1 MVSKV
6 ETHEKK
12 EKIKKRAIPIALV
25 VVIIVAGV
33 YYSKLK
39 QKGEYAGVVD
49 GVMVTHAAEVS
60 GKIVS
65 CPVQLGSEVRKGD
78 TIAVIDDTTQ
88 QYAIEQLNLNLQKA
102 KLAVGSTTLGKGGT
116 ADNNYNAAQAAYKNA
131 QSTLNKASEDY
142 QNAKDLYA
150 GAAISKDKLDA
161 AKVAYD
167 AAASGLE
174 TAKAG
179 LHNVTDTTAS
189 SGANLDVS
197 LLESQLA
204 QQQEN
209 LEKYIIKATCDGTV
223 MSLNYRI
230 GDVVQS
236 GYDVADVSDITEKY
250 ALFYFP
256 KDDLSQLKIG
266 QKVMVYLT
274 EDSNQKSKRVEGLI
288 KSIDVKSEYTPKDLQ
303 TAANRDME
311 SVKIKALLPEDCT
324 ANPGEEVRIGLSK
337 L

>member
-1 MVSKV
+1 MDNKV
-6 ETHEKK
+6 GIHDKK
-12 EKIKKRAIPIALV
+12 EKIKKRVIPIALV

-33 YYSKLK
+33 YYLQFK
-39 QKGEYAGVVD
+39 QKGEYVGEVD
-49 GVMVTHAAEVS
+49 GVMVTHAAEVP

-65 CPVQLGSEVRKGD
+65 CPVQLGSQVKKGD
-78 TIAVIDDTTQ
+78 TLAVIDDTTQ
-88 QYAIEQLNLNLQKA
+88 QYAIEQLNINLRKA
-102 KLAVGSTTLGKGGT
+102 KLAVGSATLGKGGT

-174 TAKAG
+174 TAKAS
-179 LHNVTDTTAS
+179 LSNVTDTTAS

-197 LLESQLA
+197 LIESQLA

-209 LEKYIIKATCDGTV
+209 LAKYTIKATCDGTV
-223 MSLNYRI
+223 MSLNYRV
-230 GDVVQS
+230 GDVVQL
-236 GYDVADVSDITEKY
+236 GYDVVDVSDVSQRY

-256 KDDLSQLKIG
+256 KDDLSQLKMG
-266 QKVMVYLT
+266 QQVTVYLS
-274 EDSNQKSKRVEGLI
+274 EQSDKEFNKVKGII

-303 TAANRDME
+303 TAANRDRE
-311 SVKIKALLPEDCT
+311 SVKIKALLPSSCS
-324 ANPGEEVRIGLSK
+324 ANPGEEVKVKIQ
-337 L
+337 